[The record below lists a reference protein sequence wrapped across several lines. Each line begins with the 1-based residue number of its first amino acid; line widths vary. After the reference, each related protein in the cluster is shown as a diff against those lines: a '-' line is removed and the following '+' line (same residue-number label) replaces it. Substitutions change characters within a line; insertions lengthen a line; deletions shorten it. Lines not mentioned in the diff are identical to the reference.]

1 MKTDMYS
8 QVRESEFRVAIHQTH
23 NCETE
28 ELEKVVRVVVSR
40 SRGPAW
46 EGDVHV
52 FKLSGHSKAA
62 RCYAWPEA
70 LGDTATLI
78 RAVLH
83 SEKISSP
90 EQAVR
95 SVLRRRSQY
104 PVKA

>member
-1 MKTDMYS
+1 MKNDTLG
-8 QVRESEFRVAIHQTH
+8 QVRISEFRLAINQTY
-23 NCETE
+23 NCEVE
-28 ELEKVVRVVVSR
+28 KLEKVVRVVVLQQH
-40 SRGPAW
+40 GPVW
-46 EGDVHV
+46 EGDIHV
-52 FKLSGHSKAA
+52 FELRGNSKAS

-95 SVLRRRSQY
+95 SILRRRSQY